1 MLLQFFLGSLTA
13 VHPLVML
20 DTFRKNF
27 SINNEKCFCRIHFRP
42 LFVVIINVGKD
53 MEFELRLY
61 GRFHILFFFFVMTK
75 DLLFCYFYSCESLL
89 LSCIILLDFIEI
101 MCVCA
106 RVYVYIWRYI
116 PLVILSWSWFHSL
129 AISTSQAIRIKYL
142 HPDSELQNY
151 ALQVMEMLRAETSVD
166 AHALVFFSIICSFYL
181 FYDVHFIEIKWQR

>member
-1 MLLQFFLGSLTA
+1 MRSVFVEYTSDHFLLSSLMLERIWSSNWGFMDVF
-13 VHPLVML
+13 
-20 DTFRKNF
+20 
-27 SINNEKCFCRIHFRP
+27 IFC
-42 LFVVIINVGKD
+42 
-53 MEFELRLY
+53 
-61 GRFHILFFFFVMTK
+61 FFFFVMTK